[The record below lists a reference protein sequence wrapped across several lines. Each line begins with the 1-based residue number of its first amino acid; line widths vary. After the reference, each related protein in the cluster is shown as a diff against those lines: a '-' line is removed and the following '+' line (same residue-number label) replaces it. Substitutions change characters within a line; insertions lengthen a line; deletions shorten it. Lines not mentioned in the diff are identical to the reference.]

1 MGAKELSKFYGR
13 NQLFRHMGVEMHGQ
27 ENWISISGYFQ
38 GREKPADGISNSPKA
53 HLCPS

>member
-38 GREKPADGISNSPKA
+38 GREKPADGISNSPKT
-53 HLCPS
+53 HFCSS